1 MLNINI
7 ICLGTLKEKY
17 LNETVNEYEKR
28 LKSYCKLKTFEL
40 KSTNMLVNQLGNK
53 SYKIALCVEGIQLS
67 SEKLT
72 DKLISVTNNGCSVID
87 FVIGSAEGLPE
98 TVKDMCDYRLSFS
111 KMTFPHR
118 LIRIILIEQ
127 IYRAFT
133 IINNEKYHK

>member
-7 ICLGTLKEKY
+7 ICVGTLKEKY
-17 LNETVNEYEKR
+17 LNEAVNEYEKR
-28 LKSYCKLKTFEL
+28 LKLYCKLKTFEL
-40 KSTNMLVNQLGNK
+40 KSSDMLVNQLSNK

-72 DKLISVTNNGCSVID
+72 DKLMSVTNSGYSVID
-87 FVIGSAEGLPE
+87 FVIGGAEGLPE
-98 TVKDMCDYRLSFS
+98 TVKNMCDYKLSFS